1 MQFDDEVGRASD
13 DPRVEEEFLA
23 DRKFRVPFQPELE
36 NALVDDGRDVSVYQ
50 L

>member
-1 MQFDDEVGRASD
+1 MQLDDEVGRASD

-23 DRKFRVPFQPELE
+23 DRELKFPFRPELE